1 MTCNI
6 PVLFIIFKRKEIS
19 LQSFARIKKVKP
31 TKIYI
36 ACDGAR
42 PFIKGE
48 IDLVSNTRQAI
59 LDQIDWDCEVKTLFQ
74 DENLGCATGV
84 YTAIDWLFKHEDT
97 GIILEDDCVVQDS
110 FFPYMEE
117 LLTKYKHDER
127 IGMIDGANY
136 IHSVHVPDSY
146 CFSKYKSTNG
156 WGTWKRAWKNMDMNM
171 EWRKTIY
178 MKSIISNM
186 GFRSKDIKYWKYR
199 LKVIDHKQASAWDWQ
214 WYFTLAAYN
223 QLSVFP
229 KHSLVTNIGFGEG
242 ATHTTEKNIP
252 INYIANKELEFP
264 LSHPKYIVPFELFDN
279 GFYNNN
285 NTLFYNLMK
294 YVPFKIKNF
303 VKKIVR

>member
-6 PVLFIIFKRKEIS
+6 PILFIIFKRKEIS

-156 WGTWKRAWKNMDMNM
+156 WGTWKRAWKT
-171 EWRKTIY
+171 WI
-178 MKSIISNM
+178 
-186 GFRSKDIKYWKYR
+186 
-199 LKVIDHKQASAWDWQ
+199 
-214 WYFTLAAYN
+214 
-223 QLSVFP
+223 
-229 KHSLVTNIGFGEG
+229 
-242 ATHTTEKNIP
+242 
-252 INYIANKELEFP
+252 
-264 LSHPKYIVPFELFDN
+264 
-279 GFYNNN
+279 
-285 NTLFYNLMK
+285 
-294 YVPFKIKNF
+294 
-303 VKKIVR
+303 